1 LSNRLE
7 WLLFVLLGFFWG
19 SSYLFIKI
27 GVEAG
32 LEPFT
37 LVSLRLLIGGLVL
50 GAVVAIAREP
60 LPRSV
65 RTYGHLLVMG
75 VLSVAL
81 PFSLITWAE
90 QSVDSALAAILTAPV
105 PLFVIVIAA
114 FVLQDEPITGNRL
127 IGLAVGFVGVVIL
140 VGFDPA
146 QLAGGQLLAE
156 VALIGATA
164 SYAAGGVYARRM
176 VRGLRPMI
184 PAVMQ
189 VTFAFAISAA
199 LALIF
204 ESPLAARPSVE
215 AWGAVVWLGILGSG
229 LSYLI
234 FFRLLNSWGATRTST
249 VAYLIPVFGIAL
261 GAAVLSEPIDARL
274 LLGTGLVIGGIAL
287 VNARTSVRT
296 LLTRRRDVVERGAPL
311 EPR

>member
-261 GAAVLSEPIDARL
+261 GAAVLAEPIDARL
-274 LLGTGLVIGGIAL
+274 LLGTALVIGGIAL

-296 LLTRRRDVVERGAPL
+296 WLTRRRDVVERGAPL